1 MALLRIILFPF
12 SLLYGLVTAVRN
24 QLYDWG
30 IFRSYAFDTPV
41 IVVGNLSV
49 GGTGKTPMVEYLV
62 RLLSAHYKV
71 AILSRGYRRKSKGF
85 VLADATATVA
95 SLGDEPFQYH
105 KKFPNVMV
113 AVDADRVAGIRRLLA
128 LDRKPDVIL
137 LDDAYQHRRV
147 KPGFAILLTTYAE
160 LYTDDFLLPTGHLR
174 EGRRGAHRANMVVV
188 TKCPPDLTA
197 EQREHIRRKLRL
209 DEQQSVFFTYI
220 DYDDDALSSE
230 GLQSVAEIR
239 KAPKV
244 LVAGIAKPQ
253 PFFDFLSQAS
263 DRTLRFPDHH
273 DFSPADLERIRESAA
288 GRIVVTTEKDYMRL
302 SGRLEGVPLWYV
314 PMRTAFLKKQEKFER
329 LVRAFVDG
337 AIGS

>member
-1 MALLRIILFPF
+1 MALLRIFLFPF

-24 QLYDWG
+24 QFYDWG
-30 IFRSYAFDTPV
+30 VFRSYAFDTPV

-95 SLGDEPFQYH
+95 ALGDEPFQYH
-105 KKFPNVMV
+105 RKFPDVTV

-174 EGRRGAHRANMVVV
+174 EGRSGARRANIIVV

-209 DEQQSVFFTYI
+209 DEQQSVFFTHI
-220 DYDDDALSSE
+220 EYDEDAVSDE
-230 GLQSVAEIR
+230 GLRPVAEIR
-239 KAPKV
+239 QAPKV

-273 DFSPADLERIRESAA
+273 DFSVADLERIRESAA
-288 GRIVVTTEKDYMRL
+288 GRIIVTTEKDYMRL
-302 SGRLEGVPLWYV
+302 SGQLEGLPLWYV
-314 PMRTAFLKKQEKFER
+314 PMRTAFLKKREKFER